1 MKRYFH
7 GEHKTGPYF
16 EGWYFKCQTLDGR
29 SLALIPAFHISEHGE
44 QSASMQVITGDRAW
58 HLEYPASAFSASGD
72 VLHSEIGGNC
82 CSKEGLLLNVER
94 RGLSL
99 HGRLRFTGCICAIV
113 LNGHEYRLAA
123 YRGVKIQSWSAK
135 DATLRQRKH
144 RLEVSHLGYCKR

>member
-1 MKRYFH
+1 MKKYFH
-7 GEHKTGPYF
+7 GERKTGPYF

-44 QSASMQVITGDRAW
+44 QSASMQVITENQAW
-58 HLEYPASAFSASGD
+58 YLEYPASSFSASGD
-72 VLHSEIGGNC
+72 VLHIEIGGNC
-82 CSKEGLLLNVER
+82 FSEEGLLLNVEQ

-113 LNGHEYRLAA
+113 LNGREYRLAT
-123 YRGVKIQSWSAK
+123 YRSVKIQSWSSEGAI
-135 DATLRQRKH
+135 LRQGKH